1 MCMFMSQSLYK
12 EAFSVAE
19 KEKDQVEKDKYNIY
33 SQLRKDS
40 FKKNRMKSNMH
51 VESEGQKPKLS
62 MGKDASTE
70 LGMVA
75 YAFSPALRRNSR
87 WIQSSKLV

>member
-1 MCMFMSQSLYK
+1 MLMSQSLYK

-19 KEKDQVEKDKYNIY
+19 KEKDQVEKDTSNIY

-40 FKKNRMKSNMH
+40 FKKKIYMKSNMH

-62 MGKDASTE
+62 MG
-70 LGMVA
+70 
-75 YAFSPALRRNSR
+75 
-87 WIQSSKLV
+87 